1 MKGKGFIS
9 DMICRVKLKT
19 YWILYVIDEHNL
31 STYFLTVYLMVG
43 SVQHEVGL
51 TFNIVQ
57 FCLLLDEIK
66 IQ

>member
-1 MKGKGFIS
+1 
-9 DMICRVKLKT
+9 
-19 YWILYVIDEHNL
+19 
-31 STYFLTVYLMVG
+31 MVG

-51 TFNIVQ
+51 ALNIVQ